1 MVLKLWRPRCDRR
14 NGLESNSTIL
24 RIGKGRKAIVTA
36 KFKSIEQL
44 RSCCSTVICLVL
56 MDGWCRM
63 NKNTQISKGRL
74 SRLLGWLPH
83 HGNPSK
89 PNKSA
94 VLEREPNCSID
105 LNLAVLSPG
114 VCRFRIDYIHLWLSE
129 NVESSGSL
137 DASRVWRVVPSHS
150 NYSQN

>member
-1 MVLKLWRPRCDRR
+1 
-14 NGLESNSTIL
+14 
-24 RIGKGRKAIVTA
+24 
-36 KFKSIEQL
+36 
-44 RSCCSTVICLVL
+44 
-56 MDGWCRM
+56 M

-105 LNLAVLSPG
+105 LNLAVTGTTLGPG
-114 VCRFRIDYIHLWLSE
+114 VSE
-129 NVESSGSL
+129 RSL
-137 DASRVWRVVPSHS
+137 RRLKETVGHEPNDTLHQVV
-150 NYSQN
+150 NKSQQVFQNLLMS